1 MSVLQEMIKAG
12 EQKLAREE
20 WKEKRRDAQVAERE
34 QRRKEIIHQMYPQI
48 AEYIGFESA
57 VDKVRYLLLPVD
69 IPECVLFGLCVF
81 RDVDGGLVRTDPDE
95 DVPAFFSDLYDIY
108 TNDLEIA
115 LALAHKAW
123 LAEHSTDPVYTDAE
137 ESA

>member
-1 MSVLQEMIKAG
+1 MSVLQELIKAG
-12 EQKLAREE
+12 EIKIAREE
-20 WKEKRRDAQVAERE
+20 WQEKRRDAQVAERE
-34 QRRKEIIHQMYPQI
+34 QRRKEIIRQMYPQI

-81 RDVDGGLVRTDPDE
+81 CDVDGGLVRTDPDE
-95 DVPAFFSDLYDIY
+95 EVPAFFSHLHNIY
-108 TNDLEIA
+108 TNDLEIS
-115 LALAHKAW
+115 LAKAHQAW
-123 LAEHSTDPVYTDAE
+123 LAEHSSDPVYTDPE